1 MDQSNKSKTKPN
13 VKNLNIKVLI
23 VNAVSIILKAFL
35 KQQVIEISKLDI
47 TVNYKWLVIYLPV
60 IMNVIVLID
69 QQAKEELW

>member
-60 IMNVIVLID
+60 IMNAIVLID